1 MQTGIL
7 MGWAGIGWNIHRDS
21 ISLCQWLAWGWAS
34 SSPRRGKGEC
44 AGGSREGF
52 HFLIKREKAPG
63 EYVCSELYL
72 LSFNGTVVPG
82 ATEAALGP
90 WSYRPED
97 EGPGPCWLHGA
108 ARAPEGCP
116 PLGIL
121 LSKQTGEVCG
131 PLIVECLSYTA
142 SSSAIDTTC
151 GSWHLVPKSK

>member
-1 MQTGIL
+1 MQTGIPA
-7 MGWAGIGWNIHRDS
+7 GWAVIGWNIHHDS
-21 ISLCQWLAWGWAS
+21 ISFCQWLAWGWAL

-52 HFLIKREKAPG
+52 HVLIKREKAPG
-63 EYVCSELYL
+63 ECVCSDLYL
-72 LSFNGTVVPG
+72 LSFNGTLVPG

-108 ARAPEGCP
+108 AKATGGCP

-121 LSKQTGEVCG
+121 LSKHSGEVCG
-131 PLIVECLSYTA
+131 PLIVECLSYTV
-142 SSSAIDTTC
+142 SSSAVDTTC
-151 GSWHLVPKSK
+151 GSWHLVPKNK